1 MRLQKCV
8 TKVGARRWS
17 KLNCCHVRHEL
28 FLDGQERAEAKFS
41 RIKDLE
47 NKDLESK
54 VLESKNLEGKDHFKQ
69 QSRHAIKGCHTMTSS
84 RSDASRPH
92 STESPTATRIDV
104 AEWLAQAIFENRY
117 PPGSLIPRELDL
129 CDQHA
134 QSRATVRTAIQSL
147 VNAGILTRTTGQ
159 GTRVNPLSEWHLLDP
174 RVTGWMTRYAMP
186 HPQLARDIYA
196 FRVSIEPFVAALAAT
211 EATAQD
217 LSAIEQAYNG
227 MAAAVSGGSAMA
239 EFDTADIAFHDAIFA
254 ATHNVIWAQLGHV
267 LKPSISLL
275 VATSNHNASELGDS
289 LGRHRAVMEAIR
301 LRQPE
306 AAHAATL
313 SVLDRTARDLGLASP
328 ESVTNPG
335 RAQEPLELLRRFGQ
349 LPSLSAPLG

>member
-1 MRLQKCV
+1 MHPMKD
-8 TKVGARRWS
+8 
-17 KLNCCHVRHEL
+17 VRE
-28 FLDGQERAEAKFS
+28 
-41 RIKDLE
+41 
-47 NKDLESK
+47 
-54 VLESKNLEGKDHFKQ
+54 Q
-69 QSRHAIKGCHTMTSS
+69 QMTRHAIKERSIMTTPPTSAAGGSPRTNASS
-84 RSDASRPH
+84 STPVSTASASAGDT
-92 STESPTATRIDV
+92 STARVDV

-196 FRVSIEPFVAALAAT
+196 FRISIEPFVAALAAT

-217 LSAIEQAYNG
+217 LSAIEQAYDG
-227 MAAAVSGGSAMA
+227 MAAAVHGGSAME
-239 EFDTADIAFHDAIFA
+239 EFDRADIAFHDAIFA

-301 LRQPE
+301 LRQPD

-313 SVLDRTARDLGLASP
+313 HVLDRTGQDLGLAMPAASEGSHP
-328 ESVTNPG
+328 AG

-349 LPSLSAPLG
+349 LPSLSAPLSSE

>member
-1 MRLQKCV
+1 MPTPPRSAA
-8 TKVGARRWS
+8 GG
-17 KLNCCHVRHEL
+17 HP
-28 FLDGQERAEAKFS
+28 RA
-41 RIKDLE
+41 
-47 NKDLESK
+47 
-54 VLESKNLEGKDHFKQ
+54 G
-69 QSRHAIKGCHTMTSS
+69 TSS
-84 RSDASRPH
+84 PTS
-92 STESPTATRIDV
+92 SPTSATASESSTTARVDV

-196 FRVSIEPFVAALAAT
+196 FRISIEPFVAALAAT

-217 LSAIEQAYNG
+217 LSAIEQAYDG
-227 MAAAVSGGSAMA
+227 MAAAVHGGSAME
-239 EFDTADIAFHDAIFA
+239 EFDRADIAFHDAIFA

-313 SVLDRTARDLGLASP
+313 HVLDRTGRDLGLAMP
-328 ESVTNPG
+328 EVTDGPHGVG

-349 LPSLSAPLG
+349 LPSLSAPLSRE